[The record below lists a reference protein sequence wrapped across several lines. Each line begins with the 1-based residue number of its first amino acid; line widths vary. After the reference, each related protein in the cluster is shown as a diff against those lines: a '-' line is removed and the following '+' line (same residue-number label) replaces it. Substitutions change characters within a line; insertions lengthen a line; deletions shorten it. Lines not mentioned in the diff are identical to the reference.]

1 MSLFWNVWIIGLTVT
16 CLVLVTWVL
25 FANRKIKVNKDGEP
39 QTTGHVYDGIEEY
52 DNPMPKW
59 WFNLFV
65 ITLAFAVVY
74 LFLYPGLGSY
84 KGYFG
89 WTQVNQWEA
98 EMAKAQEKYGPIYT
112 KFAEMPIEEVA
123 VDNQA
128 NKIGA
133 RLFADNCA
141 VCHGSDA
148 RGAMGFPNLVD
159 NDWLYGG
166 SPEKILETLNN
177 GRVAA
182 MPPWGAALGED
193 GVDAMSH
200 YVMSLSGR
208 DHDKSKA
215 TAAETQYMSMCA
227 ACHGADGKGNQ
238 LLGAPNLTDNIWL
251 YGGSQR
257 RIVETLNKGRSG
269 MMPAQKNLLQPEK
282 IHLLAAYV
290 YSLSLEKETK

>member
-290 YSLSLEKETK
+290 YSLSLDKETK

>member
-84 KGYFG
+84 KGYWG
-89 WTQVNQWEA
+89 WTQVKQWEE

-182 MPPWGAALGED
+182 MPPWGAALGEE

-269 MMPAQKNLLQPEK
+269 MMPAQKDLLQPEK